1 MFLYVIFNNF
11 VSFSFIIDIKLLYI
25 FVNYGKLMFFI
36 NVKGYIDCYVCF
48 VVVLDDIISKID
60 YVRFLLKWLVCDRNC
75 YLSLMWIL
83 WC

>member
-36 NVKGYIDCYVCF
+36 NVKVIWYIDCYVCF

-60 YVRFLLKWLVCDRNC
+60 YVRFLLK
-75 YLSLMWIL
+75 
-83 WC
+83 